1 MSYKI
6 VSSKGFKRDVKP
18 LAKKYR
24 SLKNELSDLFDSLE
38 TNPIQGSDLGK
49 SCYKIRLGIA
59 SKGKG
64 KSGGARVITYFDLE
78 VLIETESEEH
88 RNTNY

>member
-38 TNPIQGSDLGK
+38 INPFTGQFFFRLTKIIHASTK
-49 SCYKIRLGIA
+49 SQESLHESGVKIL
-59 SKGKG
+59 
-64 KSGGARVITYFDLE
+64 
-78 VLIETESEEH
+78 
-88 RNTNY
+88 